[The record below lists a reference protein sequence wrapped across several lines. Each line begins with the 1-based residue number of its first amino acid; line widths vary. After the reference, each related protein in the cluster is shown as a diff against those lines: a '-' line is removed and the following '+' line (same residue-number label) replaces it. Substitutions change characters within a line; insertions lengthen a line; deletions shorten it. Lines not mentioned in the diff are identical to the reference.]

1 MSILTLSL
9 ANPSIEGG
17 ISYKV
22 SAFPDGQQ
30 SITINDIDS
39 IAEDNTIIIESRMN
53 SFRDVELIVCAA
65 QALREAGIY
74 DVHLFVPYFIG
85 ARSDRKFVSG
95 SSNYL
100 KTVICPIINAQE
112 FTTVTVMDPHSDV
125 LEACLDNFCKIDNVD
140 LVKFALSDIA
150 HPSVGLTKTVLVSPD
165 AGALKK
171 IYHVAEG
178 IGNQNDIIIA
188 SKHRD
193 IVTGNI
199 LETRVPGIHELSND
213 PLDFI
218 IIDDICDGG
227 RTFIELAKAIRNAR
241 PTEIFKD
248 NIFLVITHGIFSAG
262 FKNLSPYF
270 TGIYCTN
277 SIKDIADHVSE
288 EFVSEDGT
296 KYMAP
301 VITKVKQLKV
311 L

>member
-1 MSILTLSL
+1 MSTFTLSL

-22 SAFPDGQQ
+22 SSFPDGQQ
-30 SITINDIDS
+30 SITLSSVKELNK
-39 IAEDNTIIIESRMN
+39 EDEVVIESRLN
-53 SFRDVELIVCAA
+53 SWLDLELIICAT
-65 QALREAGIY
+65 QALKEVGIKKI
-74 DVHLFVPYFIG
+74 HLYTPSFIG
-85 ARSDRKFVSG
+85 ARSDRKFVDG

-125 LEACLDNFCKIDNVD
+125 LEACLDNFCKIDNVV

-171 IYHVAEG
+171 IYHVAEA
-178 IGNQNDIIIA
+178 IGNRNDIIIA

-193 IVTGNI
+193 IVTGSI

-241 PTEIFKD
+241 PTEEFKD
-248 NIFLVITHGIFSAG
+248 NIYLIVTHGIFSAG
-262 FKNLSPYF
+262 FKNLSQYF

-277 SIKDIADHVSE
+277 SIKDIPDHVSE
-288 EFVSEDGT
+288 EFLAEDGT
-296 KYMAP
+296 KYIAP